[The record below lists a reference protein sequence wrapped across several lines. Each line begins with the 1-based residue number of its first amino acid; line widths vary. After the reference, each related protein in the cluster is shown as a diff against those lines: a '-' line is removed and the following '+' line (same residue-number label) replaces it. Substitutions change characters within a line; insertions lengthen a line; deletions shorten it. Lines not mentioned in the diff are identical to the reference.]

1 MIPELGHVALVLALL
16 LAISQGFFGLAGPI
30 FNKPGWSAAAKPVS
44 IGHFVFV
51 CIAYAA
57 LTYAHITN
65 DFSVAYVAGH
75 SNSQLP
81 VIYRISGVWGGHEGS
96 MLLWALM
103 LASWGA
109 LLGGYTKRIPLGTA
123 AKVIGVMGIVSVG
136 FLLFMLATSNP
147 FDRLIPAPLDGRDLN
162 PLLQDFGL
170 VIHPPMLYMG
180 YVGFAVAFA
189 FAIAAMIEG
198 KVDAQWARWV
208 RPWTAAAWAF
218 LTIGIALGS
227 WWAYYELGWGGWW
240 FWDPVENASFMPWLV
255 GTALLHSLAVTERR
269 GLFKGW
275 TLLLAVSAF
284 SLSLLGTFLV
294 RSGVLVSV
302 HAFATDPDRGMFILA
317 MLVFFIGGALALY
330 AWRAPQLAQKGGF
343 APLSRETFLLANNML
358 FVVATLLILF
368 GTLYPLFLDGLG
380 LGKISVGP
388 PYFNTVFIIPTLPLV
403 LLMGMGMH
411 SAWKKTDWS
420 QLKGKLWPY
429 AAGALLFAV
438 IVPLIVYRQ
447 FGLMKFVG
455 VFLGVWVMAVA
466 FIDPVKYWLRKRS
479 LRGYSRTMI
488 SMCVAHFG
496 IGLFVIGVTMV
507 ETYGIAR
514 DIGMKPG
521 DTAVVEGYSFT
532 FTGTRNVEGPN
543 YSAIQGEFI
552 VEKDGRQV
560 TMLYPEKRTYLVQ
573 QNPMTEAAIHARIN
587 RDLFVAMGEPLGQGA
602 WSMRIQYKPFIR
614 LIWLGALV
622 MALGAFF
629 GITDKRYRY
638 VRREEEAGE
647 KTPAAGSGKLQE
659 GLAS

>member
-227 WWAYYELGWGGWW
+227 WWA
-240 FWDPVENASFMPWLV
+240 
-255 GTALLHSLAVTERR
+255 RR
-269 GLFKGW
+269 
-275 TLLLAVSAF
+275 
-284 SLSLLGTFLV
+284 
-294 RSGVLVSV
+294 
-302 HAFATDPDRGMFILA
+302 
-317 MLVFFIGGALALY
+317 
-330 AWRAPQLAQKGGF
+330 
-343 APLSRETFLLANNML
+343 
-358 FVVATLLILF
+358 
-368 GTLYPLFLDGLG
+368 
-380 LGKISVGP
+380 
-388 PYFNTVFIIPTLPLV
+388 
-403 LLMGMGMH
+403 
-411 SAWKKTDWS
+411 
-420 QLKGKLWPY
+420 
-429 AAGALLFAV
+429 
-438 IVPLIVYRQ
+438 
-447 FGLMKFVG
+447 
-455 VFLGVWVMAVA
+455 
-466 FIDPVKYWLRKRS
+466 
-479 LRGYSRTMI
+479 
-488 SMCVAHFG
+488 
-496 IGLFVIGVTMV
+496 
-507 ETYGIAR
+507 
-514 DIGMKPG
+514 
-521 DTAVVEGYSFT
+521 
-532 FTGTRNVEGPN
+532 
-543 YSAIQGEFI
+543 
-552 VEKDGRQV
+552 
-560 TMLYPEKRTYLVQ
+560 
-573 QNPMTEAAIHARIN
+573 
-587 RDLFVAMGEPLGQGA
+587 
-602 WSMRIQYKPFIR
+602 
-614 LIWLGALV
+614 
-622 MALGAFF
+622 
-629 GITDKRYRY
+629 
-638 VRREEEAGE
+638 
-647 KTPAAGSGKLQE
+647 
-659 GLAS
+659 